1 MSARLMREAAVCAVV
16 EGAPPGDVA
25 CALRAAGADCL
36 CEGARVVLLSALL
49 LLERGEGGAWSGRSL
64 LPGDEDGDVMA
75 GAALVDA
82 LGWSIP
88 WGSVEVDDE

>member
-1 MSARLMREAAVCAVV
+1 MTQTLREAAICAVV
-16 EGAPPGDVA
+16 GGAAPMEVA

-36 CEGARVVLLSALL
+36 CEGARIVLLDALL

-64 LPGDEDGDVMA
+64 LPGDEDGDVLR
-75 GAALVDA
+75 GEALVDA